1 MMFQIKKA
9 IRYSL
14 IATLIIGGVGES
26 YGQEQVDEAKQE
38 IKEKKTGSVKK
49 AEKRFDQYA
58 FVDARDL
65 YLRIADKGNKS
76 PEVLKKLGDS
86 YYFNGEYRDAVIWYG
101 QLVNTGGD
109 QVTPEYYFRYAQSLK
124 SVQRYEEADQIM
136 SAFETANGND
146 KRGQMFVKERDYL
159 AEIERQSGRYG
170 IKPININSGLQDF
183 SPSFYGERLVFS
195 SNREN
200 STGTLIH
207 DWNDQPFLDL
217 YIVDNPE
224 SDNPIINKLE
234 GDVNTKYHESSTVFN
249 DLGDVMYFTRN
260 NYTDRKLKRDEEGT
274 NKLKLYKSF
283 RESGQWSI
291 AEELPF
297 NSNEYSV
304 AHPALSP
311 DGKTLYFASD
321 MPGTK
326 GLSDLWRVSINADG
340 TYGNPENLGETIN
353 TEGRETF
360 PFISSDG
367 RLFFATDGHVGLG
380 GLDVFVAQIDD
391 NGTIGDAYNAGK
403 PVNSSYDDFGL
414 ILNNDKG
421 VGYFSSNRATGLGND
436 DIYGFTRD
444 KKLLTNCGQV
454 ITGITRDVKTD
465 EILPMARV
473 QLRDQQNN
481 VVTQTTSDVQ
491 GNYSFDGI
499 NCNDVYVVR
508 AEKENYDPAEAI
520 ITTDGEPGRSLK
532 RDLYLKPPVAVNV
545 GDDLNELLGL
555 KPIYFDLDKSF
566 IRSDAERELIKV
578 IAFMEQFPNSKID
591 VRSHTDSRA
600 DDAYNI
606 ALSQRRN
613 TATIDYIVNVGG
625 ISRSR
630 LTGRGY
636 GETQL
641 TNRCSNG
648 VACSEGEHQLNR
660 RSEFIILAK

>member
-1 MMFQIKKA
+1 MFQIKNA
-9 IRYSL
+9 VRYTYI
-14 IATLIIGGVGES
+14 IAFIIGISNWS
-26 YGQEQVDEAKQE
+26 YGQEVEENAKQVV
-38 IKEKKTGSVKK
+38 KEKKAGGEKK
-49 AEKRFDQYA
+49 AEKRFEDYA
-58 FVDARDL
+58 YVDARDL
-65 YLRIADKGNKS
+65 YTRIAQKGYAS
-76 PEVLKKLGDS
+76 PEILKNLGDS
-86 YYFNGEYRDAVIWYG
+86 YYFTGEYRDAVTWYS
-101 QLVNTGGD
+101 QLIQAGGD
-109 QVTPEYYFRYAQSLK
+109 QVTSEYYFRYAQSLK
-124 SVQRYEEADQIM
+124 SVQRYDEADQIM
-136 SAFETANGND
+136 DVFEKASAND
-146 KRGQMFVKERDYL
+146 RRGQMFAKERDYL
-159 AEIERQSGRYG
+159 AEIERQSGRYSV
-170 IKPININSGLQDF
+170 KPVNINSGLQDF

-195 SNREN
+195 SNREDR
-200 STGTLIH
+200 TGNLIH

-224 SDNPIINKLE
+224 SDQPTINKLQ
-234 GDVNTKYHESSTVFN
+234 GKANTKYHESSSVFN
-249 DLGDVMYFTRN
+249 DLGVVMYFTRN
-260 NYTDRKLKRDEEGT
+260 NYTNKKLRRDEEGT
-274 NKLKLYKSF
+274 NNLKLYRSF
-283 RESGQWSI
+283 RENGLWSV

-326 GLSDLWRVSINADG
+326 GLSDLWSVSINADG
-340 TYGNPENLGETIN
+340 TFGTPKNLGENIN
-353 TEGRETF
+353 TESRETF
-360 PFISSDG
+360 PFISKDG

-380 GLDVFVAQIDD
+380 GLDVFVAQIEED
-391 NGTIGDAYNAGK
+391 GSVGEAYNAGK

-436 DIYGFTRD
+436 DVYGFTRE
-444 KKLLTNCGQV
+444 KKLLTNCGQM
-454 ITGITRDVKTD
+454 ITGITKDVKTD
-465 EILPMARV
+465 QILPMARV
-473 QLRDQQNN
+473 QLRDKQNN
-481 VVTQTTSDVQ
+481 VITQTTSDVS
-491 GNYSFDGI
+491 GAYSFDGI
-499 NCNDVYVVR
+499 GCDDTYVVR

-520 ITTDGEPGRSLK
+520 IITDTEAGREIK
-532 RDLYLKPPVAVNV
+532 RDLYLKPPVRVNI

-555 KPIYFDLDKSF
+555 QPIYFDLDKSF
-566 IRSDAERELIKV
+566 IRPDAERELIKV

-600 DDAYNI
+600 NDAYNM

-613 TATIDYIVNVGG
+613 TATIDYIVNIGR

-648 VACSEGEHQLNR
+648 VNCSEGEHQLNR
-660 RSEFIILAK
+660 RSEFIIVAR